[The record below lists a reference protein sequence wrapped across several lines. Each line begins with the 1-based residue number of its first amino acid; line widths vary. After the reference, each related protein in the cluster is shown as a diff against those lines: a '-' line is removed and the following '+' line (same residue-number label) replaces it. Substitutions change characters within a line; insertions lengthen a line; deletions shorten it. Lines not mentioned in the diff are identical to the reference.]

1 MTRIPRPL
9 LKLLDETLDEDE
21 RVLWQGRPDVW
32 AGLKLTRV
40 AWWVGAP
47 WLAIVGL
54 GIFKGWI
61 EGAAAFLIIIG
72 VAIMGLPLVRIMHD
86 LHTLF
91 VITDRRAL
99 ILRVSWADKKKTADS
114 TYYTS
119 MDKDPEILP
128 LSGNVGD
135 LNFASG
141 VSTKNLDADV
151 TGRYGFRG
159 VKNVEK
165 VRDLLAGAIAK
176 YA

>member
-1 MTRIPRPL
+1 MARIPRPL
-9 LKLLDETLDEDE
+9 IKLLDETLQENE

-40 AWWVGAP
+40 AWWVGVP

-61 EGAAAFLIIIG
+61 DGAAEFLFIIG
-72 VAIMGLPLVRIMHD
+72 VAIMALPLIRIMHD

-99 ILRVSWADKKKTADS
+99 ILRVSWADKGKTADS
-114 TYYTS
+114 TYYKS
-119 MDKDPEILP
+119 MDKHPQIQP

-141 VSTKNLDADV
+141 VSTKNLDADLS
-151 TGRYGFRG
+151 GRYGFRS